1 MLKMKTLHFPLQ
13 LCICVLGRC
22 VSASAAGP
30 ARYSAPPVR
39 GSEGGEHSHC
49 EGQAPAALPFL
60 WPHVLILEAAE
71 PQPQQPGNALA

>member
-1 MLKMKTLHFPLQ
+1 MGVPLYTCNFCMCLKFFKMLKMKTLHFPLQ

-60 WPHVLILEAAE
+60 
-71 PQPQQPGNALA
+71 